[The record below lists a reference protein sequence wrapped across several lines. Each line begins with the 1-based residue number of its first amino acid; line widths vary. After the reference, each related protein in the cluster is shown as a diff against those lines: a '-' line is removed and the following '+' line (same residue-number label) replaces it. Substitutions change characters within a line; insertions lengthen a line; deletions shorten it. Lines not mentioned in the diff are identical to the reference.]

1 MAPSMR
7 ISPIPPPTAIPMMA
21 VVLNSGEELSSSELP
36 LSSAAEED
44 DDEGLSLEEGDG
56 TEVTGSAMN
65 SEVVGADVVN
75 DA

>member
-1 MAPSMR
+1 MR
-7 ISPIPPPTAIPMMA
+7 MSPIPPPTAIPMTA
-21 VVLNSGEELSSSELP
+21 VVLNSGEELPSSELP
-36 LSSAAEED
+36 LSSAAEEE

-65 SEVVGADVVN
+65 SEVVGSDVVN

>member
-1 MAPSMR
+1 
-7 ISPIPPPTAIPMMA
+7 MMA

-36 LSSAAEED
+36 LSSAAEEE

-65 SEVVGADVVN
+65 SEVVGSDVVN